1 MTENAVK
8 HLAFT
13 GASAV
18 TGLVKNWTHELHA
31 MNDNEEPD
39 PPPTIASRKPWTP
52 PLITVEP
59 RPFEVA
65 A

>member
-13 GASAV
+13 GASPM
-18 TGLVKNWTHELHA
+18 TGFVKNWIDELHA

-39 PPPTIASRKPWTP
+39 PPPAIAARIPWVP
-52 PLITVEP
+52 PFTTVEP
-59 RPFEVA
+59 RALLVA